1 MIEERYTKYKEI
13 VTSLQQQLE
22 GSKQRVQQFK
32 DGCSSHVEIDAEIS
46 GIQVAAAS
54 SSRRTQNNFLS
65 SSLLSD
71 SSSHMLRTVP
81 SDTSAIKED
90 SVNVA
95 ITEMKQQAGRGK
107 Q

>member
-1 MIEERYTKYKEI
+1 M
-13 VTSLQQQLE
+13 
-22 GSKQRVQQFK
+22 
-32 DGCSSHVEIDAEIS
+32 EIDAEIS

-54 SSRRTQNNFLS
+54 SSQRTQNNFLS